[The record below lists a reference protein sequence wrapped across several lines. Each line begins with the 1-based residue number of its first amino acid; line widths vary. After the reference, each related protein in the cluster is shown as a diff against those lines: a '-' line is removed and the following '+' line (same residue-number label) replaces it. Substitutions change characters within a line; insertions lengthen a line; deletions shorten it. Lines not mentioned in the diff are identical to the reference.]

1 MSDLLLAIGDW
12 EAKVR
17 ASDNAYYLKLVL
29 LELVQILVSV
39 DQKLSSVVLE
49 TNNLPVKDN

>member
-1 MSDLLLAIGDW
+1 MSDLLLAKGDW

-29 LELVQILVSV
+29 LELVQI
-39 DQKLSSVVLE
+39 
-49 TNNLPVKDN
+49 